1 MRSSKASRGLGP
13 NLLPRLVS
21 VAAAFVC
28 CGCALNGDF
37 DRVRPELRTDWMHDW
52 VGRDAVA
59 SIGLPPSAFP
69 LTDDELLLRD
79 YAFAL
84 IDPPY
89 DRNRWD
95 SVFREYGFGRRP
107 TDPILFDITTY
118 TRRLADVYRRSEASA
133 YAQITTDARNDVL
146 RMDLFFNVAGRVAD
160 MDRKRIKAM
169 ARVSFTTVPEQAN
182 AVFRN
187 NENTAIVDWVCVSLH
202 ARADAYRFA
211 VERLAVWVPS
221 PRAADVD
228 RALSLLQGRI
238 AQFCTAPA
246 SSGAVVAKD

>member
-1 MRSSKASRGLGP
+1 
-13 NLLPRLVS
+13 
-21 VAAAFVC
+21 
-28 CGCALNGDF
+28 
-37 DRVRPELRTDWMHDW
+37 
-52 VGRDAVA
+52 
-59 SIGLPPSAFP
+59 
-69 LTDDELLLRD
+69 
-79 YAFAL
+79 
-84 IDPPY
+84 
-89 DRNRWD
+89 
-95 SVFREYGFGRRP
+95 
-107 TDPILFDITTY
+107 
-118 TRRLADVYRRSEASA
+118 
-133 YAQITTDARNDVL
+133 
-146 RMDLFFNVAGRVAD
+146 MDLFFNVAGRVAD